1 MQSMTFFAAAGDG
14 DDAAAVVTS
23 SSAVMRLVCLI
34 ESVLVDCH
42 LGKLLLAQRTSEF
55 FV

>member
-1 MQSMTFFAAAGDG
+1 MQSMTFFAAAGD
-14 DDAAAVVTS
+14 DAAAAVVTS
-23 SSAVMRLVCLI
+23 SSAVMRLVCLL

-42 LGKLLLAQRTSEF
+42 LGKLFLAQRTSEI